1 MATPAQERSRRRRA
15 SPLPAPL
22 HRSGPPLSDS
32 PPLRRLDSPRPVAYE
47 DRLFANREWQ
57 NLRPRLHH
65 ALLVTTGMAAAL
77 SGCAPQQAATE
88 AAAPPNPYG
97 YLQPAR
103 VCIVGK
109 GALPPQGPASTT
121 LSVTND
127 GYCAL
132 HYARPSGGPFASF
145 LVTEVPHHG
154 DPLIYNY
161 NEQTV
166 VTYTASA
173 GYVGPDSMT
182 VEFIPAPGAPRTV
195 LHVAITVSVAPGTPR
210 S

>member
-1 MATPAQERSRRRRA
+1 M
-15 SPLPAPL
+15 
-22 HRSGPPLSDS
+22 
-32 PPLRRLDSPRPVAYE
+32 
-47 DRLFANREWQ
+47 
-57 NLRPRLHH
+57 RPRLHH

-77 SGCAPQQAATE
+77 AGCAPRQAATE

-97 YLQPAR
+97 YLQPSR
-103 VCIVGK
+103 VCIAGK
-109 GALPPQGPASTT
+109 GVLPEQGTASTT
-121 LSVTND
+121 LSLTND

-132 HYARPSGGPFASF
+132 HYARPGGGPFASF

-166 VTYTASA
+166 VTYTAA
-173 GYVGPDSMT
+173 TGYVGPDSMT
-182 VEFIPAPGAPRTV
+182 VEFIPAPGAPRTMM
-195 LHVAITVSVAPGTPR
+195 HVAITVSPSAGVPK